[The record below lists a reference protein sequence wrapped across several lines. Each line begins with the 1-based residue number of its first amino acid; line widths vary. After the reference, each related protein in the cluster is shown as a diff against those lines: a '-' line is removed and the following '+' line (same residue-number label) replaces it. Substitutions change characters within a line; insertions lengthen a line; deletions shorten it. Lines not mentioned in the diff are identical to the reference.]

1 MYSYGAREQQNT
13 FGYHLQPKF
22 RTTNNKNCDLLDLFE
37 EGVAKEKLHKIE
49 LRKDAMMLLRIKQK
63 YDIIS
68 QHFAKYKDRTYG
80 VNKKSKF
87 PVIKLNNGDNLLM
100 YPPDEMYQFPEIYE
114 IFLEELQNCNI
125 SFFGA
130 LPNLHRLSIRFSNIS
145 LMDESEYLS
154 VPRYT
159 NLRELNLNCNNLE
172 SSCLSIICH
181 MKNLRVLN
189 LMGNF
194 ITADIPDL
202 TGLEYLEEINL
213 SYNHIESY
221 FVNLNLLKDFKL
233 HGNNII
239 QEQNNQN
246 NEDYNKLNQTEESKD
261 EDVVKTQSNIRN
273 TKPNEQKKA
282 GRQRGKDT
290 LTDSSKNTEEL
301 KTHSVDTNS
310 KNVSSKTDA
319 NNNINN
325 MSNNNSNFK
334 FEKNNNSY
342 NDREI
347 NAKHLSNNQ
356 QIFFNLQKYLETNI
370 QPFFHKLSALK
381 NLTTLNL
388 SHNKIHFFD
397 ISQEFL
403 VKNNG
408 FSKLE
413 NLDLSNNIIED
424 EIAILMIINLPVI
437 KNVDISENPLVNNK
451 VAFEDIEYEIFKFKN
466 ILLTNKVKPRKTNKI
481 ILKDL
486 LAFPPAPYLVKKFPL
501 QQKTK
506 KELIVP
512 IKDEPLIVPD
522 ENKEEEET
530 NNNNSNATNDINNK
544 DNKDNNSTKLGDIE
558 LPPIFQNSLNPILV
572 TRLDLVGKS
581 KKNKNIKKK

>member
-1 MYSYGAREQQNT
+1 MYNYGQSEQQNT

-22 RTTNNKNCDLLDLFE
+22 RNTNNKNCDLLDLFE

-68 QHFAKYKDRTYG
+68 QHFAKFKDRTYG
-80 VNKKSKF
+80 VSKKPKF

-100 YPPDEMYQFPEIYE
+100 YPPDEMYQFPEVYD

-145 LMDESEYLS
+145 LMEESEYLS

-159 NLRELNLNCNNLE
+159 NLRELNLNCNNLDT
-172 SSCLSIICH
+172 SCLDIICH

-194 ITADIPDL
+194 ITSDIPDL
-202 TGLEYLEEINL
+202 TELEFLEELNL

-233 HGNNII
+233 HGNNFI
-239 QEQNNQN
+239 QNENNQENDESN
-246 NEDYNKLNQTEESKD
+246 NNKLNQTEESKD
-261 EDVVKTQSNIRN
+261 EDVVKTQTNIRN
-273 TKPNEQKKA
+273 NGPNDKK
-282 GRQRGKDT
+282 GNKGKET
-290 LTDSSKNTEEL
+290 VSESSKNTDEM
-301 KTHSVDTNS
+301 KTNSVESNS
-310 KNVSSKTDA
+310 KNMSSKTDM
-319 NNNINN
+319 NNNNN
-325 MSNNNSNFK
+325 TNSISNNNNNSNSNFK
-334 FEKNNNSY
+334 IDKNNNSY

-370 QPFFHKLSALK
+370 QPFFHKLALLK
-381 NLTTLNL
+381 NLITLNL

-397 ISQEFL
+397 INQDYL
-403 VKNNG
+403 LKNNG

-437 KNVDISENPLVNNK
+437 KNVDVSENPLVKNK
-451 VAFEDIEYEIFKFKN
+451 TAFEDIEYEIFKFKN
-466 ILLTNKVKPRKTNKI
+466 ILLTNRVKPRKTNKI

-486 LAFPPAPYLVKKFPL
+486 LAFPPSPYLVKKFPL

-506 KELIVP
+506 KQLIVP
-512 IKDEPLIVPD
+512 IKDEPIILP
-522 ENKEEEET
+522 ENKEEET
-530 NNNNSNATNDINNK
+530 NNNNSEFSNDK
-544 DNKDNNSTKLGDIE
+544 KDNNSANLGDIE
-558 LPPIFQNSLNPILV
+558 LPPIFQNSVNPIFLS
-572 TRLDLVGKS
+572 RLDLVGKS

>member
-1 MYSYGAREQQNT
+1 MYNYGQSEQQNT

-22 RTTNNKNCDLLDLFE
+22 RNTNNKNCDLLDLFE

-68 QHFAKYKDRTYG
+68 QHFAKFKDRTYG
-80 VNKKSKF
+80 VSKKPKF

-100 YPPDEMYQFPEIYE
+100 YPPDEMYQFPEVYD

-145 LMDESEYLS
+145 LMEESEYLS

-159 NLRELNLNCNNLE
+159 NLRELNLNCNNLDT
-172 SSCLSIICH
+172 SCLDIICH

-194 ITADIPDL
+194 ITSDIPDL
-202 TGLEYLEEINL
+202 TELEFLEELNL

-233 HGNNII
+233 HGNNFI
-239 QEQNNQN
+239 QNENNQENDESN
-246 NEDYNKLNQTEESKD
+246 NNKLNQTEESKD
-261 EDVVKTQSNIRN
+261 EDVVKTQTNIRN
-273 TKPNEQKKA
+273 NGPDDKK
-282 GRQRGKDT
+282 GNKGKET
-290 LTDSSKNTEEL
+290 VSESSKNTDEM
-301 KTHSVDTNS
+301 KTNSVESNS
-310 KNVSSKTDA
+310 KNMSSKTDM
-319 NNNINN
+319 NNNNN
-325 MSNNNSNFK
+325 TNSISNNNNNSNSNFK
-334 FEKNNNSY
+334 IDKNNNSY

-370 QPFFHKLSALK
+370 QPFFHKLALLK
-381 NLTTLNL
+381 NLITLNL

-397 ISQEFL
+397 INQDYL
-403 VKNNG
+403 LKNNG

-437 KNVDISENPLVNNK
+437 KNVDVSENPLVKNK
-451 VAFEDIEYEIFKFKN
+451 TAFEDIEYEIFKFKN
-466 ILLTNKVKPRKTNKI
+466 ILLTNRVKPRKTNKI

-486 LAFPPAPYLVKKFPL
+486 LAFPPSPYLVKKFPL

-506 KELIVP
+506 KQLIVP
-512 IKDEPLIVPD
+512 IKDEPIILP
-522 ENKEEEET
+522 ENKEEET
-530 NNNNSNATNDINNK
+530 NNNNSEFSNDK
-544 DNKDNNSTKLGDIE
+544 KDNNSANLGDIE
-558 LPPIFQNSLNPILV
+558 LPPIFQNSVNPIFLS
-572 TRLDLVGKS
+572 RLDLVGKS

>member
-1 MYSYGAREQQNT
+1 MYNYGAKEQQNT

-22 RTTNNKNCDLLDLFE
+22 RNTNNKNCDLLDLFE

-68 QHFAKYKDRTYG
+68 QHFAKYKDRTFG
-80 VNKKSKF
+80 SHKKPKF

-100 YPPDEMYQFPEIYE
+100 YPPDEMHQFPEVYE

-130 LPNLHRLSIRFSNIS
+130 LPNLYRLSIRFSNIS
-145 LMDESEYLS
+145 LMDESEYLA
-154 VPRYT
+154 VPRYI
-159 NLRELNLNCNNLE
+159 NLRELNLNCNNLDT
-172 SSCLSIICH
+172 SCLYIICH
-181 MKNLRVLN
+181 MKNLRILN

-194 ITADIPDL
+194 ITSEIPDL
-202 TGLEYLEEINL
+202 NELEYLEEINL

-221 FVNLNLLKDFKL
+221 FINLNLLKDFKL

-246 NEDYNKLNQTEESKD
+246 NEDFNKLNQTEESKD
-261 EDVVKTQSNIRN
+261 EDVVNTQSNIRN
-273 TKPNEQKKA
+273 SKPNEKMNAERPNK
-282 GRQRGKDT
+282 GKET
-290 LTDSSKNTEEL
+290 LSDSSKNTEEI
-301 KTHSVDTNS
+301 KTHSVKSNS
-310 KNVSSKTDA
+310 KNISSKTEM
-319 NNNINN
+319 NNINVISN
-325 MSNNNSNFK
+325 NNNSNFK
-334 FEKNNNSY
+334 IEKNNNSY

-370 QPFFHKLSALK
+370 QPFFHKLSLLK
-381 NLTTLNL
+381 NLKTLNL

-397 ISQEFL
+397 VSQSFL
-403 VKNNG
+403 SDHKG

-451 VAFEDIEYEIFKFKN
+451 AAFEDIEYEIFKFKN
-466 ILLTNKVKPRKTNKI
+466 ILLTNRVKPRKTNKI

-486 LAFPPAPYLVKKFPL
+486 LAFPPSPYLVRKFPL

-512 IKDEPLIVPD
+512 IKEEPLILP
-522 ENKEEEET
+522 ETNKEEET
-530 NNNNSNATNDINNK
+530 NNNNSNLTNDNK
-544 DNKDNNSTKLGDIE
+544 ENNSAKIGDIE

-581 KKNKNIKKK
+581 KKNKNIQKK

>member
-1 MYSYGAREQQNT
+1 MYNYGAKEQQST

-22 RTTNNKNCDLLDLFE
+22 RNTNRKNCDLLDLFE

-63 YDIIS
+63 YDMIS
-68 QHFAKYKDRTYG
+68 QHFEKFKDRTYG
-80 VNKKSKF
+80 GNKKPKF

-100 YPPDEMYQFPEIYE
+100 YPPDEMHQFPEVYE

-154 VPRYT
+154 VPRYI
-159 NLRELNLNCNNLE
+159 NLRELNLNCNNLDT
-172 SSCLSIICH
+172 SCLYIICH
-181 MKNLRVLN
+181 MKNLRILN

-194 ITADIPDL
+194 ITSEIPDL
-202 TGLEYLEEINL
+202 NELEYLEEINL

-221 FVNLNLLKDFKL
+221 FINLNLLKDFKL
-233 HGNNII
+233 HGNNFI

-246 NEDYNKLNQTEESKD
+246 NEDFNKLNQTEESKD
-261 EDVVKTQSNIRN
+261 EDIVNTQSNIRN
-273 TKPNEQKKA
+273 SKPNEKKNA
-282 GRQRGKDT
+282 ERPNKGKET
-290 LTDSSKNTEEL
+290 LSDSSKNTEEV
-301 KTHSVDTNS
+301 KTHSEKSNT
-310 KNVSSKTDA
+310 KNISSKTEM
-319 NNNINN
+319 NTNIKSN
-325 MSNNNSNFK
+325 NNNSNFK
-334 FEKNNNSY
+334 IEKNNNSY

-370 QPFFHKLSALK
+370 QPFFHKLSLLK
-381 NLTTLNL
+381 NLKTLNL

-397 ISQEFL
+397 ISQDFL
-403 VKNNG
+403 LKNNG

-424 EIAILMIINLPVI
+424 EIAILMIINLPII

-451 VAFEDIEYEIFKFKN
+451 AAFEDIEYEIFKFKN
-466 ILLTNKVKPRKTNKI
+466 ILLTNRVKPRKTNKI

-486 LAFPPAPYLVKKFPL
+486 LAFPPSPYLVKKFPL

-512 IKDEPLIVPD
+512 IKEEPLVLP
-522 ENKEEEET
+522 ETNNEEET
-530 NNNNSNATNDINNK
+530 NNNYSNLTNDNK
-544 DNKDNNSTKLGDIE
+544 ENNSAKIGDIE
-558 LPPIFQNSLNPILV
+558 LPPIFQKSLNPILV

-581 KKNKNIKKK
+581 KKNRNIKQK

>member
-1 MYSYGAREQQNT
+1 MYNYGPKEQQNT

-22 RTTNNKNCDLLDLFE
+22 RNTNNKNCDLLDLFE

-80 VNKKSKF
+80 GHKKPKF

-100 YPPDEMYQFPEIYE
+100 YPPDEMYQFPEVYE

-145 LMDESEYLS
+145 LMDESEYLA
-154 VPRYT
+154 VPRYI
-159 NLRELNLNCNNLE
+159 NLRELNLNCNNLDT
-172 SSCLSIICH
+172 SCLYIICH
-181 MKNLRVLN
+181 MKNLRILN

-194 ITADIPDL
+194 LTTDIPDL
-202 TGLEYLEEINL
+202 TELEYLEELNL

-221 FVNLNLLKDFKL
+221 FINLNLLKDFKL
-233 HGNNII
+233 HGNNLI
-239 QEQNNQN
+239 QDQNNQN
-246 NEDYNKLNQTEESKD
+246 NSEYNKLNQTEESKD
-261 EDVVKTQSNIRN
+261 EDVVNTQSNIRN
-273 TKPNEQKKA
+273 SKPNENKKEKKNKA
-282 GRQRGKDT
+282 KET
-290 LTDSSKNTEEL
+290 LSESSKNTDEM
-301 KTHSVDTNS
+301 KTHTIDSNS
-310 KNVSSKTDA
+310 KNDSSKTDM
-319 NNNINN
+319 NNNF
-325 MSNNNSNFK
+325 SNNTNFK
-334 FEKNNNSY
+334 IEKNNNSY

-370 QPFFHKLSALK
+370 QPFFHKLSMLK

-403 VKNNG
+403 LKNHG

-437 KNVDISENPLVNNK
+437 KNVDVSENPLVNNK

-466 ILLTNKVKPRKTNKI
+466 ILLTNRVKPRKTNKI

-486 LAFPPAPYLVKKFPL
+486 LAFPPSPYLVKKFPL

-512 IKDEPLIVPD
+512 IKEEPLILPETKAV
-522 ENKEEEET
+522 EE
-530 NNNNSNATNDINNK
+530 NNNN
-544 DNKDNNSTKLGDIE
+544 DNNETNEEKENNSVKIGDIE

-581 KKNKNIKKK
+581 KKNKNLKKK